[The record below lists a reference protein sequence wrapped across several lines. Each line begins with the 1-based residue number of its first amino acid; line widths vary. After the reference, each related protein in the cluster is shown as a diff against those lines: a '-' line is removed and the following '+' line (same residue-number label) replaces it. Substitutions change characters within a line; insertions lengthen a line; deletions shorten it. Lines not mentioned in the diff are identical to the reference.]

1 MKLRKKLWNIVAIS
15 HALIL
20 RHIFHMDIGQG
31 VFVSYRAKLDRSINP
46 RGIHIG
52 DRTHVASDAY
62 ILAHDRCRGIVAD
75 TYIGADCLIG
85 ICSIILPGVR
95 IGNEVIVAAGS
106 VVTHDVPD
114 HCVVAGNPARII
126 KTGIRLYEGKFRK
139 QTEAESVAST
149 GEPPLS

>member
-1 MKLRKKLWNIVAIS
+1 MRLRKKLWNIVAIS
-15 HALIL
+15 HAFIL
-20 RHIFHMDIGQG
+20 RRIFHMDIGPG

-52 DRTHVASDAY
+52 ARTFVLSDAY

-75 TYIGADCLIG
+75 TYIGADCSIG
-85 ICSIILPGVR
+85 IASIILPGVH
-95 IGNEVIVAAGS
+95 IGNEVIVGAGS

-114 HCVVAGNPARII
+114 NCVVAGNPARII

-139 QTEAESVAST
+139 
-149 GEPPLS
+149 EPDSDTSMSPDN